1 MPDLKGSYF
10 RIGLNRYLGSGT
22 TILRNTLSK
31 VRVSRGTAPLA
42 VPSTLRTA
50 KVANTIAEINP
61 VKAIVLRTS
70 DYFLAASLHESI

>member
-1 MPDLKGSYF
+1 MPLC
-10 RIGLNRYLGSGT
+10 NRSET

-50 KVANTIAEINP
+50 KIVSNSAEINP
-61 VKAIVLRTS
+61 VKPIAAKAT
-70 DYFLAASLHESI
+70 DYFLPS